1 MKRGLKDKAV
11 VSETMEEPE
20 LFAQGVTKHVD
31 VNDSKA
37 HAIWSLSMF
46 GIAHTTDKET
56 IKWLSN
62 GDLREYF
69 EVAKPVRDDYLTQHW
84 LVSARRQIT
93 ITKSAIRWAN
103 PLDFRYSISFVV
115 GDQR

>member
-1 MKRGLKDKAV
+1 MQETEQFVAGV
-11 VSETMEEPE
+11 V
-20 LFAQGVTKHVD
+20 KHVD

-37 HAIWSLSMF
+37 HALWSLATF

-62 GDLREYF
+62 GELKDFF
-69 EVAKPVRDDYLTQHW
+69 EIAKPIRDDYLGQHW
-84 LVSARRQIT
+84 LVSARRQVT

-103 PLDFRYSISFVV
+103 PLDFRYSITFVV
-115 GDQR
+115 GGQR